1 MPLHDEMATRAR
13 TVEFGPVQI
22 PILSPEDLIIC
33 KAVFGRPKDWVD
45 IESMIGWG
53 TEVDRSV
60 VALWIDEILGTS
72 SPTLA
77 RLEELL
83 TDS

>member
-1 MPLHDEMATRAR
+1 
-13 TVEFGPVQI
+13 
-22 PILSPEDLIIC
+22 
-33 KAVFGRPKDWVD
+33 
-45 IESMIGWG
+45 MIGWG